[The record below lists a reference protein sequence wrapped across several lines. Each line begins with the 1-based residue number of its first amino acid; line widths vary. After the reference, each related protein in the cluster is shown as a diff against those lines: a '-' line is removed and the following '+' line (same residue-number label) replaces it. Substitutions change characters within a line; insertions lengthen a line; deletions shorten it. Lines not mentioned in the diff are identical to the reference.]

1 MTTAEEDTIQL
12 IENPF
17 HTAESTT
24 LDGLGPCPMEKYA
37 NVPGAPEPLPDPPQ
51 TPKRLIRKTKCNQC
65 SGACFPKDELVP
77 DMGASLSYA
86 IGQVVEKQRKRE
98 AKFWTAMSNQDGR
111 ILKLQK
117 QVAELKEKLAA
128 AEKKLAERER
138 PVVTID

>member
-1 MTTAEEDTIQL
+1 MRYEICNPYSL
-12 IENPF
+12 HFLCVFYENSLE
-17 HTAESTT
+17 HTAST
-24 LDGLGPCPMEKYA
+24 LAERFP
-37 NVPGAPEPLPDPPQ
+37 
-51 TPKRLIRKTKCNQC
+51 
-65 SGACFPKDELVP
+65 GACFPKDELVP

-128 AEKKLAERER
+128 AEKKLAKRER
-138 PVVTID
+138 SVVIID